1 MIMVKFFNL
10 KKRVLKI
17 IFSDF
22 TMKTLKN
29 PSFCGNWNYMNKL
42 LSSLIVLFFI
52 NSSLL
57 AEECLIMKGDD
68 VDPEEFSE
76 LMGKKILFCCG
87 SCVKAFD
94 GAPAYY
100 IKAIP
105 GLAKMFSE
113 EEKKK
118 LGVEKVKLLEQKFC
132 PIYPD
137 RFINPNSKTVEHKGK
152 TIYLWSSSAQRRWK
166 RDPDAYFK
174 EAFDKGLLPQFKS

>member
-1 MIMVKFFNL
+1 M
-10 KKRVLKI
+10 KKILT
-17 IFSDF
+17 S
-22 TMKTLKN
+22 
-29 PSFCGNWNYMNKL
+29 L
-42 LSSLIVLFFI
+42 LVLFFI

-76 LMGKKILFCCG
+76 ILGKKVLFCCG

-94 GAPAYY
+94 GAQAYY
-100 IKAIP
+100 IKAVP
-105 GLAKMFSE
+105 GLAKMFTE
-113 EEKKK
+113 EEMKK
-118 LGVEKVKLLEQKFC
+118 LGVDKVKLLAQTYC

-137 RFINPNSKTVEHKGK
+137 RIINPNSKTVVYKGK

-174 EAFDKGLLPQFKS
+174 EAFEKGLLPQYKS